1 MKRMVLSAMVLIG
14 LATTG
19 AMAGGSGNLVQLA
32 SKQETL
38 SRDIGK
44 VYKMQDGSSLHT
56 MIESIKSGQKI
67 LRTRV
72 NNPELRNLLTYL
84 NVCFKELETVA
95 QKPYTSKNAQKV
107 SELSHS
113 LSEGSHYI
121 VASLKR

>member
-1 MKRMVLSAMVLIG
+1 M
-14 LATTG
+14 
-19 AMAGGSGNLVQLA
+19 VQLA
-32 SKQETL
+32 SKQEKL

-56 MIESIKSGQKI
+56 MIKSIKSGQKI

-84 NVCFKELETVA
+84 NVCLKELETVA